1 MINAIR
7 LIDDTVRGISTSA
20 GFPSGELSMLLDI
33 FNSTGLDPISIQHGA
48 GLDLQ
53 VRDSFDLYPGMY
65 EEKWKTEKDPFLAK
79 ITALSDW
86 QAACIAI
93 WACDFWASG
102 VYEEPDAVNRYI
114 TGKAGAAHRLSE
126 ALAHALEALKCQE
139 KFKGVGVK
147 SKLIATAQGE
157 TSRAVEILRG
167 LTD

>member
-7 LIDDTVRGISTSA
+7 LIDDTVRGIRTSA
-20 GFPSGELSMLLDI
+20 GFTPGELSMLLDI

-65 EEKWKTEKDPFLAK
+65 EEKWKAEKEPFLTK
-79 ITALSDW
+79 IAALSDW
-86 QAACIAI
+86 QAACLTI
-93 WACDFWASG
+93 WACDFWTSG
-102 VYEEPDAVNRYI
+102 TYEEPDAVNRYV

-147 SKLIATAQGE
+147 SKLIATAQSE
-157 TSRAVEILRG
+157 TAKAAGILKS
-167 LTD
+167 LVD